1 VNTVVGAIGT
11 VAIGALTVG
20 AAALVLH
27 SAPTQ
32 PPLLA
37 ATVTGTTTSTPRV
50 TTTASI
56 ELATYPDSSAITWR
70 RTNGGVGPHPDWVSY
85 GPTTNLQVPAHTLV
99 TVTIK
104 QYDTGETI
112 PNPFLAE
119 VHGTVG
125 GTMTVD
131 GKPVKGIDPAHVGH
145 TFTIH
150 NFPSTKQD
158 PLFVSVPLP
167 AVADDAP
174 TAPGSDFPAP
184 HVVTFQFMTG
194 SAGTYAWNCQYPCG
208 DNYASM
214 GGAMSSYGYMS
225 GTLHVV

>member
-1 VNTVVGAIGT
+1 MNSTVGAIST
-11 VAIGALTVG
+11 VALGAVTLG
-20 AAALVLH
+20 AVALVLH
-27 SAPTQ
+27 SAPTT
-32 PPLLA
+32 PPTLV
-37 ATVTGTTTSTPRV
+37 ATVTGSTSTTPGV
-50 TTTASI
+50 TKTATLDLS
-56 ELATYPDSSAITWR
+56 TYPDSAAITWR

-85 GPTTNLQVPAHTLV
+85 GPSTVLQVPAHTLV

-104 QYDTGETI
+104 QYDTGEAI

-131 GKPVKGIDPAHVGH
+131 GKPVKGIDPEHVGH

-150 NFPSTKQD
+150 NFPSTQQD

-174 TAPGSDFPAP
+174 QAPGSDFPAP

-194 SAGTYAWNCQYPCG
+194 SAGTYAWNCQFPCG